1 MGTILS
7 SVAVIVFLLALS
19 FENKLGGKTRKE
31 LRLIRLLSCITG
43 GLLAAG
49 CLLPGTQK
57 GIPEVI
63 AGIVVADTLLM
74 LYPCSFE
81 KASASLR
88 VSVILSACVLA
99 GYLYFR
105 LLPPGHMRF
114 RHESSIT
121 CIMLLVSVFMGY
133 SVANTVRKFKSIRML
148 FRNTAVWQNIEEY
161 SRLIYSLVFL
171 ALLIF
176 GLCAVRIP
184 GNLGIVLS
192 SLAAV
197 LLLAL
202 YCILYARCLTG
213 RTFVITK
220 EAEQKVKHLIRG
232 DLRSGTSG
240 KMDEDGRMNS
250 MYARIT
256 NYMNEKKPYLDPTF
270 DMAEMS
276 RQMYS
281 NKLYLS
287 KTVNLMSGRNFRQYV
302 NYHRI
307 QYALGLMRQ
316 DPRLKVSEV
325 AEMSGFHS
333 VVSFNMAFKLNMG
346 QTPSD
351 WLRDYVASRM
361 L

>member
-1 MGTILS
+1 
-7 SVAVIVFLLALS
+7 
-19 FENKLGGKTRKE
+19 